1 MKKKRRNLIVTLLG
15 HVNHGKTSLLDI
27 ICNTKKINH
36 EYGGITQNI
45 SVHNVISEYIN
56 FTILDTPGHE
66 SFVNMR
72 KRGVLCTDLILLVI
86 AADDGV
92 MPQTR
97 EIIQFAKNEKTPIIV
112 VINKID
118 KNIENINKITTDLA
132 KLDIISEEWG
142 GDVLFV
148 HTSARQN
155 IGITKLLEAIQL
167 QSELLDLD
175 VRDTNEILGIVIES
189 QVLKGYGNTA
199 TVLLFK
205 GKLDLKTIITIGG
218 ENQEK
223 IKLMLD
229 INKNEITTIL
239 PAIPFYITRLRN
251 LPKSGDR
258 INNVKGGTKLQLI
271 KKKDI
276 GLFKKQKNFLGGN
289 TVEDLH
295 IIVKADTYGGAEAV
309 AESLEKIPTTKT
321 KITIISIGTGNFNEN
336 DVKNAILTKSIFIG
350 LNVNFD
356 INTKK
361 LMSTAN
367 VLVYTNTIIYA
378 LLKSITEL
386 IAEKENKN
394 IEKKKKCNARVKE
407 IFNVTKILTVFG
419 CVITFGTLALGDT
432 VTIYRDNEKITE
444 TVITTLQHHKN
455 KVDMVKKGMECG
467 IGLEKKIELKEN
479 DVFVVYEK

>member
-1 MKKKRRNLIVTLLG
+1 MKKKRNLIVTLLG

-27 ICNTKKINH
+27 ICNTKKVNH

-45 SVHNVISEYIN
+45 SVHSVVSKFIN

-66 SFVNMR
+66 SFVDMR

-97 EIIQFAKNEKTPIIV
+97 EIIQFAKAEKTPIIV
-112 VINKID
+112 VINKVD
-118 KNIENINKITTDLA
+118 KNTENINKITTDLA

-155 IGITKLLEAIQL
+155 IGIDKLLEAIQL
-167 QSELLDLD
+167 QSELLNLD
-175 VRDTNEILGIVIES
+175 VANTDDILGVVIES

-199 TVLLFK
+199 TVILFK
-205 GKLDLKTIITIGG
+205 GKLDVKTMITIGE

-229 INKNEITTIL
+229 INKTKITTTL
-239 PAIPFYITRLRN
+239 PGIPFYLTRLHN
-251 LPKSGDR
+251 LPKSGDH
-258 INNVKGGTKLQLI
+258 ISNTKESIKSQTI

-276 GLFKKQKNFLGGN
+276 GLFKKQKNSLYDT
-289 TVEDLH
+289 TVKELY

-309 AESLEKIPTTKT
+309 AIALEKLSTTET
-321 KITIISIGTGNFNEN
+321 KVIVISLGTGNFNES
-336 DVKNAILTKSIFIG
+336 DIKNAVSTKSIFIG

-361 LMSTAN
+361 LMGTVNIIVHIS
-367 VLVYTNTIIYA
+367 TIIYN
-378 LLKSITEL
+378 LLKAITEL
-386 IAEKENKN
+386 IIKKEDRI
-394 IEKKKKCNARVKE
+394 IEIKKKCTVRVKE
-407 IFNVTKILTVFG
+407 VFNVTKILTVFG
-419 CVITFGTLALGDT
+419 CTVTFGTLSLGDT
-432 VTIYRDNEKITE
+432 LSIYRENEKIAE
-444 TVITTLQHHKN
+444 TIVTTLQHHKN
-455 KVDMVKKGMECG
+455 KVDNVKKGMECG
-467 IGLEKKIELKEN
+467 IGLEKKIELREN
-479 DVFVVYEK
+479 DVFIVYEK